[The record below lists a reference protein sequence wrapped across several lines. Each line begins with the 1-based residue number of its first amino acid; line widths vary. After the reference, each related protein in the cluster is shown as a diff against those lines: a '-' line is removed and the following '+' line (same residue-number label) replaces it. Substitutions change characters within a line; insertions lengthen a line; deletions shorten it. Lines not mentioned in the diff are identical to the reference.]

1 MIRFF
6 ALHPYTHLETSSRTF
21 CIVLIFKRISKRMHR
36 ARRWLLH
43 STIWLLPAFVA
54 ACASMPRDASLPIN
68 DPNEQINR
76 RILEVNQAVLHPIA
90 TVVKTV
96 TPKPVHNRLQDLS
109 VNLREPRVFANDILQ
124 LRFGAAYTTALRFIT
139 NTTLGIGGLFDVAT
153 QAGLPQQT
161 GDFGQTLFVWGVA
174 DGPYVIRPYYG
185 PATMRDAVGSTV
197 DLFSDPAGLALSLQ
211 FGLPASLAGG
221 GLDAAVRLGELKE
234 AEDASIDFYS
244 FLRASYYQMRRADL
258 REAIGLPKEEV
269 ESPATSPSR

>member
-1 MIRFF
+1 
-6 ALHPYTHLETSSRTF
+6 
-21 CIVLIFKRISKRMHR
+21 MHR
-36 ARRWLLH
+36 VERQVARSIAWVLLV
-43 STIWLLPAFVA
+43 LVG

-68 DPNEQINR
+68 DPNEQTNR

-96 TPKPVHNRLQDLS
+96 TPRPVHNRLQDLDA
-109 VNLREPRVFANDILQ
+109 NLREPRIFANDILQ
-124 LRFGAAYTTALRFIT
+124 LRFPAALTTALRFIT
-139 NTTLGIGGLFDVAT
+139 NSTLGIGGLVDVAT

-174 DGPYVIRPYYG
+174 DGPYVVRFYFG
-185 PATMRDAVGSTV
+185 PATLRDAVGSTV
-197 DLFSDPAGLALSLQ
+197 DLVGDPVGWGLSSSFGLA
-211 FGLPASLAGG
+211 ASLGGG

-244 FLRASYYQMRRADL
+244 FLRASYYQMRRAEL
-258 REAIGLPKEEV
+258 REAIGLPKEV